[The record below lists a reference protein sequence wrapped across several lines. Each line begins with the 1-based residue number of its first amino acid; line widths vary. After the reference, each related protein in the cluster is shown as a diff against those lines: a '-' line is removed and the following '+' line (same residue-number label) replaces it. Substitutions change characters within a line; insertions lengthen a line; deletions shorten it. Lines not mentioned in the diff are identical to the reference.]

1 MTAQLF
7 IVRLALAV
15 TLGALIGLER
25 QLRHRMGC
33 SWTNTLVAT
42 GAAVFMKAEQLLP
55 GDPSTET
62 KQIS

>member
-25 QLRHRMGC
+25 QLRHRRGC
-33 SWTNTLVAT
+33 SWNALVAT
-42 GAAVFMKAEQLLP
+42 GAAVFTMAEQLLP